1 MSFALRTAWA
11 SLHGRPGR
19 AALTA
24 VGIAAAGLVLGVALT
39 VAYALSTGF
48 DRAADRADLPTI
60 VARFDDEDAS
70 TVDAAVRDLPNLAAA
85 SYRYERTRVRLAAGG
100 HHLDQGVIEVVR
112 GGRRGYAIVAGRD
125 VRAAAGAPL
134 EAVVERGLA
143 TQWDLHVGDQLEVG
157 RVGSVPIVGISVAP
171 DNVAYPLAK
180 TARVM
185 VGEGPLLARFGAGPG
200 EHFAVNTALLWAQD
214 PSRSDVLVSA
224 ARQSS
229 FGLRQLRFLT
239 RSGIEAL
246 VGQAAGIVVA
256 LLVAFGIVATGL
268 AGVLLGAGAQSEV
281 QRALDQIGLQ
291 RALGVTPGAVVA
303 VHAVRGA
310 LVAAPAAALGLAVG
324 AVAGRVPT
332 ERVLASLN
340 ELPPSVGRLVAL
352 LVLVWLCAVA
362 LVAGASALP
371 AWRAARRAPAALLR
385 GGDVAAPRR
394 SRRRAGRVDGHDAGQ
409 VDHLGRAGRRGRD
422 VSGPVDQSAHAARGH
437 VTRGGLAALGARLV
451 LARRLRFASVVAVL
465 GAAASVVL
473 LLLAL
478 ASLLQALRDD
488 PATLGKRYQ
497 LTTRLPDSET
507 AAVEAIPGVEA
518 AAVRYSTDAVSA
530 FSLGSPLKVIAY
542 SSGDRTRFEAPP
554 LASGRRAR
562 GPGEAEVGLGLAD
575 ALGLR
580 PGSTLAIQ
588 PLAQQ
593 EVRFRVVGVVRALQD
608 EGRVAYVAPDHLLAA
623 GVGLDG
629 PMVLRLKPGANRARI
644 TEGLN
649 ALGAR
654 ADAVRGA
661 TGDSSAF
668 LNVLAGLLRIV
679 AATVALVCLHALVSA
694 LALTARERRGAVATL
709 RAAGADAR
717 ALRRLLGGAAL
728 VVVLPATIVAIVLE
742 TALLSPLVAHL
753 AAGYADLPLG
763 ATAGQIALVA
773 GGLLL
778 LSWAAAA
785 LTGRRLV
792 REPVV
797 AGLREDG

>member
-11 SLHGRPGR
+11 SLRGRPGR

-24 VGIAAAGLVLGVALT
+24 GGIVASGLVLGVALT

-60 VARFDDEDAS
+60 VARFDDEDAA
-70 TVDAAVRDLPNLAAA
+70 TVAAAVGDLPNLAAA
-85 SYRYERTRVRLAAGG
+85 SYRFEQTRVRLTAGE
-100 HHLDQGVIEVVR
+100 HRLDQGVIEVVR
-112 GGRRGYAIVAGRD
+112 GGRRGYVIVAGRD
-125 VRAAAGAPL
+125 VRSAAGAPL

-143 TQWDLHVGDQLEVG
+143 TQWGLHVGDQLEIG

-185 VGEGPLLARFGAGPG
+185 VGEGPLLKRLGAPPG
-200 EHFAVNTALLWAQD
+200 RHFPVNTALLWAQD
-214 PSRSDVLVSA
+214 RSRADVLVSA

-229 FGLRQLRFLT
+229 FGLRGLRFLT
-239 RSGIEAL
+239 RSGVEAL

-256 LLVAFGIVATGL
+256 LLVAFGVVATGL

-281 QRALDQIGLQ
+281 QRALDRIGLQ
-291 RALGVTPGAVVA
+291 RALGVTSGAVVA

-310 LVAAPAAALGLAVG
+310 LVAAPAAALGLSVG
-324 AVAGRVPT
+324 AVVGRAPT

-352 LVLVWLCAVA
+352 LALVWLCAVA
-362 LVAGASALP
+362 LVAAASALP
-371 AWRAARRAPAALLR
+371 AWRAARRTPAALLR
-385 GGDVAAPRR
+385 GGDVATP
-394 SRRRAGRVDGHDAGQ
+394 RRAGRLRRHLAGQ
-409 VDHLGRAGRRGRD
+409 RDRHARAGRVGRAIP
-422 VSGPVDQSAHAARGH
+422 GQRTREARRRP
-437 VTRGGLAALGARLV
+437 TRGGLAALGARLV
-451 LARRLRFASVVAVL
+451 VARRLRFASVVAVL

-497 LTTRLPDSET
+497 LTTRLPDSAT

-562 GPGEAEVGLGLAD
+562 APNEAEVGLGLAD

-593 EVRFRVVGVVRALQD
+593 EVRFRVVGIVRALQD
-608 EGRVAYVAPDHLLAA
+608 EGRVAYVAPDRLLAA
-623 GVGLDG
+623 GVALDG

-644 TEGLN
+644 AEGLN

-668 LNVLAGLLRIV
+668 LDVLAGLLQIV

-728 VVVLPATIVAIVLE
+728 VVVAPAAVVAVVLE
-742 TALLSPLVAHL
+742 TTLLSPLVAHL

-797 AGLREDG
+797 AGLREEA

>member
-1 MSFALRTAWA
+1 MMSFALRTAWA
-11 SLHGRPGR
+11 SLRGRPGR

-60 VARFDDEDAS
+60 VARFDDEDPS
-70 TVDAAVRDLPNLAAA
+70 TVDAAVGDLPNLAAA
-85 SYRYERTRVRLAAGG
+85 SYRYERTRVRLAAGDHQLG
-100 HHLDQGVIEVVR
+100 QGVIEVVR

-125 VRAAAGAPL
+125 VRSAVGAPL
-134 EAVVERGLA
+134 EVVVERGLA

-157 RVGSVPIVGISVAP
+157 RLGSVPIVGISVAP

-185 VGEGPLLARFGAGPG
+185 VGEGPLLERFGARPG
-200 EHFAVNTALLWAQD
+200 EHFAVNTALLWARD

-229 FGLRQLRFLT
+229 FGLRGLRFLT
-239 RSGIEAL
+239 RSGTEAL

-256 LLVAFGIVATGL
+256 LLVAFGVVATGL

-281 QRALDQIGLQ
+281 QRALDRIGLQ
-291 RALGVTPGAVVA
+291 RALGVTPGGVVA
-303 VHAVRGA
+303 VHALRGA
-310 LVAAPAAALGLAVG
+310 LVAAPTAALGLGVG
-324 AVAGRVPT
+324 AVVGRAPT
-332 ERVLASLN
+332 EHVLSSLN
-340 ELPPSVGRLVAL
+340 ELPPSAGRLFSL
-352 LVLVWLCAVA
+352 LALVWLGVVV

-385 GGDVAAPRR
+385 GGDVAGPRR
-394 SRRRAGRVDGHDAGQ
+394 ERRRAGRLDGQRDHRRRAGRV
-409 VDHLGRAGRRGRD
+409 GRAIPGQRARETRG
-422 VSGPVDQSAHAARGH
+422 SAA
-437 VTRGGLAALGARLV
+437 RGGLATLGARLV
-451 LARRLRFASVVAVL
+451 VARRLRFAAVVAVL

-497 LTTRLPDSET
+497 LTTRLPDSAT
-507 AAVEAIPGVEA
+507 GAVEAIPGVEA

-554 LASGRRAR
+554 LASGRRAH
-562 GPGEAEVGLGLAD
+562 GAGEAEVGLGLAD

-580 PGSTLAIQ
+580 PGSTLVIQ
-588 PLAQQ
+588 PLGPS
-593 EVRFRVVGVVRALQD
+593 EVRFRVVGIVRALQD
-608 EGRVAYVAPDHLLAA
+608 EGRVAYVAPNRLQAA
-623 GVGLDG
+623 GVALDG

-644 TEGLN
+644 ADGLT

-709 RAAGADAR
+709 RAAGADSR

-728 VVVLPATIVAIVLE
+728 AVVLPAVVVAIALE
-742 TALLSPLVAHL
+742 MVVLSPLVAHL

-763 ATAGQIALVA
+763 ATLGQIALVA
-773 GGLLL
+773 GGLVL

-797 AGLREDG
+797 AGLREES

>member
-1 MSFALRTAWA
+1 MTWFALRTAWA
-11 SLHGRPGR
+11 SLRGRPGR

-24 VGIAAAGLVLGVALT
+24 VGVAAAGLVLGVALT

-60 VARFDDEDAS
+60 VARFDDEDRSA
-70 TVDAAVRDLPNLAAA
+70 VDAAVGDLPNLAAA
-85 SYRYERTRVRLAAGG
+85 SYRYERTRVRLVAGDHSLG
-100 HHLDQGVIEVVR
+100 QGVIEVVG

-125 VRAAAGAPL
+125 VRSAAGAPL
-134 EAVVERGLA
+134 EVVVERGLA
-143 TQWDLHVGDQLEVG
+143 TQWRLRVGDLLDVGEVG
-157 RVGSVPIVGISVAP
+157 SAPIVGISVAP

-185 VGEGPLLARFGAGPG
+185 IGEGPLLERFGAQPG
-200 EHFAVNTALLWAQD
+200 QRLAVNTALLWARD
-214 PSRSDVLVSA
+214 PSRADVLVSA

-239 RSGIEAL
+239 RDGVEAL
-246 VGQAAGIVVA
+246 IGEAAGIVVA
-256 LLVAFGIVATGL
+256 LLVAFGVVATGL
-268 AGVLLGAGAQSEV
+268 AGVLLSAGAQSEV
-281 QRALDQIGLQ
+281 QRALDRIGLQ
-291 RALGVTPGAVVA
+291 RALGVPPSGVVA

-310 LVAAPAAALGLAVG
+310 LVAAPAAALGLGVG
-324 AVAGRVPT
+324 AVAGRAPT

-340 ELPPSVGRLVAL
+340 ELPPSAGRLVSL
-352 LVLVWLCAVA
+352 LALVWLGAVA
-362 LVAGASALP
+362 LVAAASALP
-371 AWRAARRAPAALLR
+371 AWRAARRAPAVLLR

-394 SRRRAGRVDGHDAGQ
+394 GRWRGAGRVDGHRAGQ
-409 VDHLGRAGRRGRD
+409 LDRRGRAGHVDRAIPGQRAQETRGR
-422 VSGPVDQSAHAARGH
+422 A
-437 VTRGGLAALGARLV
+437 TRGGLAALGARLV
-451 LARRLRFASVVAVL
+451 VARRLRFAAVVAVL

-497 LTTRLPDSET
+497 LTTRLPDSAT
-507 AAVEAIPGVEA
+507 ADVEAIPGVEA
-518 AAVRYSTDAVSA
+518 AAVRFSTDAVSA
-530 FSLGSPLKVIAY
+530 SSLGSPLKVIAY
-542 SSGDRTRFEAPP
+542 SSEDRTRFEAPP

-588 PLAQQ
+588 PLGPQ
-593 EVRFRVVGVVRALQD
+593 EVRYRVVGVVRALQD
-608 EGRVAYVAPDHLLAA
+608 EGRVAYVTPGRLLAA

-629 PMVLRLKPGANRARI
+629 PMVLRLKEGADRARI
-644 TEGLN
+644 AAGLN

-668 LNVLAGLLRIV
+668 LDVLAGLLRIV

-728 VVVLPATIVAIVLE
+728 AVIVPAIVVAIVLE
-742 TALLSPLVAHL
+742 AVVLSPLVAHL

-763 ATAGQIALVA
+763 ATAGQFALVA

-778 LSWAAAA
+778 LSWTAAA

-797 AGLREDG
+797 AGLREES

>member
-11 SLHGRPGR
+11 SLRGRPGR

-60 VARFDDEDAS
+60 VARFDDEDRS
-70 TVDAAVRDLPNLAAA
+70 TVDAAVRDLPNLAAV
-85 SYRYERTRVRLAAGG
+85 SYRYERTRVRLAAGD
-100 HHLDQGVIEVVR
+100 HALDQGVIEVVG

-125 VRAAAGAPL
+125 VRSASGAPL
-134 EAVVERGLA
+134 EVVVERGLA
-143 TQWDLHVGDQLEVG
+143 TQWGLHVGDRLDVG
-157 RVGSVPIVGISVAP
+157 ELGAVPIVGISVAP

-185 VGEGPLLARFGAGPG
+185 VGDGPLLERFGAPPG
-200 EHFAVNTALLWAQD
+200 QRFPVNAALLWARD

-229 FGLRQLRFLT
+229 FGLRGLRFLT
-239 RSGIEAL
+239 RDGVEAL

-256 LLVAFGIVATGL
+256 LLVAFGVVATGL

-281 QRALDQIGLQ
+281 QRALDRIGLQ
-291 RALGVTPGAVVA
+291 RALGVSPGAVVA

-310 LVAAPAAALGLAVG
+310 LVAAPAAALGLGIG
-324 AVAGRVPT
+324 ALAGRVPT

-340 ELPPSVGRLVAL
+340 ELPPSAGRFVSL
-352 LVLVWLCAVA
+352 LALVWLCVIA
-362 LVAGASALP
+362 LVAAASALP
-371 AWRAARRAPAALLR
+371 AWRATRRTPAALLR
-385 GGDVAAPRR
+385 GGDIASP
-394 SRRRAGRVDGHDAGQ
+394 SRPRRAGRLGGHHAGHVDRRDRGAPIDRAIPGQ
-409 VDHLGRAGRRGRD
+409 RTRQTRGRA
-422 VSGPVDQSAHAARGH
+422 
-437 VTRGGLAALGARLV
+437 TRGGLGALGVRLV
-451 LARRLRFASVVAVL
+451 VARRLRFASVVAVL

-530 FSLGSPLKVIAY
+530 SSLGSPLKVIAY
-542 SSGDRTRFEAPP
+542 SSGDHTRFEAPP
-554 LASGRRAR
+554 LASGRRAH

-593 EVRFRVVGVVRALQD
+593 EARFRVVGIVRALQD
-608 EGRVAYVAPDHLLAA
+608 EGRVAYVAPDRLLAA
-623 GVGLDG
+623 GVALDG

-644 TEGLN
+644 AEGLD

-668 LNVLAGLLRIV
+668 LDVLAGLLRIV

-728 VVVLPATIVAIVLE
+728 AVVVPATVVAIVLE
-742 TALLSPLVAHL
+742 AALLSPLVSRL

-763 ATAGQIALVA
+763 ATAGQIAVVS

-797 AGLREDG
+797 AGLREDT

>member
-1 MSFALRTAWA
+1 MSWFALRTAWA
-11 SLHGRPGR
+11 SLRGRPGR

-24 VGIAAAGLVLGVALT
+24 VGVAAAGLVLGVALT

-60 VARFDDEDAS
+60 VARFDDEDRSA
-70 TVDAAVRDLPNLAAA
+70 VDAAVRDLPNLAAT
-85 SYRYERTRVRLAAGG
+85 SYRYERTRVRLAAGDHSLG
-100 HHLDQGVIEVVR
+100 QGVIEVVG

-125 VRAAAGAPL
+125 VRSAAGAPP
-134 EAVVERGLA
+134 EVVVERGLA
-143 TQWDLHVGDQLEVG
+143 TQWGLHIGDQLEVG
-157 RVGSVPIVGISVAP
+157 EVGSVPIVGIAVAP

-180 TARVM
+180 TAHVM
-185 VGEGPLLARFGAGPG
+185 IGEGPLLERFGAQPG
-200 EHFAVNTALLWAQD
+200 QRFPVNTALLWAQD
-214 PSRSDVLVSA
+214 PSRADVLVSA

-229 FGLRQLRFLT
+229 FGLQQLRFLT
-239 RSGIEAL
+239 RSGVEAL

-256 LLVAFGIVATGL
+256 LLVAFGVVATGL
-268 AGVLLGAGAQSEV
+268 AGVLLSAGAQSEV
-281 QRALDQIGLQ
+281 QRALDRIGLQ
-291 RALGVTPGAVVA
+291 RALGVSPGGVVA
-303 VHAVRGA
+303 VHATRGA
-310 LVAAPAAALGLAVG
+310 LVAAPAAAFGLGVG
-324 AVAGRVPT
+324 AVAGRAPT

-340 ELPPSVGRLVAL
+340 ELPPSVGRLVSL
-352 LVLVWLCAVA
+352 LALVWLGAVV

-371 AWRAARRAPAALLR
+371 AWRAARRAPAVLLR

-394 SRRRAGRVDGHDAGQ
+394 ERRRGAGRIDGHHAGQ
-409 VDHLGRAGRRGRD
+409 LDRHRQAGHGDRDIPGHCAQETRR
-422 VSGPVDQSAHAARGH
+422 SA
-437 VTRGGLAALGARLV
+437 TRGGLAGLGARLV
-451 LARRLRFASVVAVL
+451 VARRLRFASVVAVL

-478 ASLLQALRDD
+478 ASLLQSLRDD

-497 LTTRLPDSET
+497 LTARLPDSAT

-530 FSLGSPLKVIAY
+530 SSLGSPLKVIAY
-542 SSGDRTRFEAPP
+542 SSEDRTRFEAPP

-588 PLAQQ
+588 PLGPQ
-593 EVRFRVVGVVRALQD
+593 EVRYRVAGIVRALQD
-608 EGRVAYVAPDHLLAA
+608 EGRVAYVTPGRLLAA

-629 PMVLRLKPGANRARI
+629 PMVLRLKAGADRARI
-644 TEGLN
+644 AAGLD

-668 LNVLAGLLRIV
+668 LDVLAGLLRIV

-728 VVVLPATIVAIVLE
+728 AVVGPAIVVAIVLE
-742 TALLSPLVAHL
+742 AAVLSPLVAHL

-778 LSWAAAA
+778 LSWTAAA

>member
-1 MSFALRTAWA
+1 MSFALHTAWA
-11 SLHGRPGR
+11 SLRGRPGR

-60 VARFDDEDAS
+60 VARFDEEDRA
-70 TVDAAVRDLPNLAAA
+70 TVDAAVRDLPNLATA
-85 SYRYERTRVRLAAGG
+85 SYRYEQTRVRLAAGDHSLG
-100 HHLDQGVIEVVR
+100 QGVIEVVG

-125 VRAAAGAPL
+125 VRSAAGAPL
-134 EAVVERGLA
+134 EVVVERGLA
-143 TQWDLHVGDQLEVG
+143 TQWGLHVGDQLEVEQLG
-157 RVGSVPIVGISVAP
+157 AVPIVGISVAP

-185 VGEGPLLARFGAGPG
+185 IGEGPLLERVGAPPG
-200 EHFAVNTALLWAQD
+200 QRFAVNTALLWAQD
-214 PSRSDVLVSA
+214 PSRADVLVSA

-239 RSGIEAL
+239 RSGVEAL

-256 LLVAFGIVATGL
+256 LLVAFGLVATGL

-281 QRALDQIGLQ
+281 QRALDRIGLQ
-291 RALGVTPGAVVA
+291 RALGVPPGGVVA
-303 VHAVRGA
+303 VHAVRGV
-310 LVAAPAAALGLAVG
+310 LVAAPAAAVGLGIG
-324 AVAGRVPT
+324 AVAGRAPT
-332 ERVLASLN
+332 EHVLAALN
-340 ELPPSVGRLVAL
+340 ELPPSAGRLVAL
-352 LVLVWLCAVA
+352 LALVWLCAVV

-385 GGDVAAPRR
+385 GGDVAKPRR
-394 SRRRAGRVDGHDAGQ
+394 ARGRARHVDRAIPGRRARE
-409 VDHLGRAGRRGRD
+409 
-422 VSGPVDQSAHAARGH
+422 ARGSA
-437 VTRGGLAALGARLV
+437 TRRGGLAALGARLV
-451 LARRLRFASVVAVL
+451 VARRLRFASVVAVL

-497 LTTRLPDSET
+497 LTTRLPDSAT
-507 AAVEAIPGVEA
+507 AAVEAIPGVQA

-530 FSLGSPLKVIAY
+530 SSLGSPLKVIAY
-542 SSGDRTRFEAPP
+542 SSDDRTRFEAPP
-554 LASGRRAR
+554 LASGRRAH
-562 GPGEAEVGLGLAD
+562 GTGEAEVGLGLAD

-580 PGSTLAIQ
+580 PGSTLVIQ

-593 EVRFRVVGVVRALQD
+593 EARFRVVGIVRALQD
-608 EGRVAYVAPDHLLAA
+608 EGRVAYVAPERLLAA

-629 PMVLRLKPGANRARI
+629 PMVLRLKPGADRARI
-644 TEGLN
+644 AEGLN

-728 VVVLPATIVAIVLE
+728 AVVVPATVVAIVLE

-753 AAGYADLPLG
+753 AAGYAELPLG

-797 AGLREDG
+797 AGLRGEP

>member
-1 MSFALRTAWA
+1 MSWFALRTAWA
-11 SLHGRPGR
+11 SLRGRPGR

-24 VGIAAAGLVLGVALT
+24 VGVAAAGLVLGVALT

-60 VARFDDEDAS
+60 VARFDDEDRSA
-70 TVDAAVRDLPNLAAA
+70 VDAAVRDLPNLAAA
-85 SYRYERTRVRLAAGG
+85 SYRYERTRVRLAAGD
-100 HHLDQGVIEVVR
+100 HALEQGVIEVVG

-125 VRAAAGAPL
+125 VRSAAGAPL
-134 EAVVERGLA
+134 EVVVERGLA
-143 TQWDLHVGDQLEVG
+143 TQWGLSVGDQVEVG
-157 RVGSVPIVGISVAP
+157 EVGSVPIVGISVAP

-185 VGEGPLLARFGAGPG
+185 LGEGPLLERFGAPPG
-200 EHFAVNTALLWAQD
+200 QRFAVNTALLWAQD
-214 PSRSDVLVSA
+214 PSRADVLVSA

-239 RSGIEAL
+239 RDGVEAL

-256 LLVAFGIVATGL
+256 LLVAFGVVATGL
-268 AGVLLGAGAQSEV
+268 AGVLLSAGAQSEV
-281 QRALDQIGLQ
+281 QRALDRIGLQ
-291 RALGVTPGAVVA
+291 RALGVSPGGVVA

-310 LVAAPAAALGLAVG
+310 LVAAPAAALGLGIG
-324 AVAGRVPT
+324 AIAGRAPT

-340 ELPPSVGRLVAL
+340 ELPPSAGRLVAL
-352 LVLVWLCAVA
+352 LALVWLGAVT

-371 AWRAARRAPAALLR
+371 AWRAARRAPAVLLR

-394 SRRRAGRVDGHDAGQ
+394 ARRRGAGRIDRHHAGQ
-409 VDHLGRAGRRGRD
+409 VDRQQHG
-422 VSGPVDQSAHAARGH
+422 GH
-437 VTRGGLAALGARLV
+437 VDRDIPGQRAQETRRRATRGGLAALGVRLV
-451 LARRLRFASVVAVL
+451 VARRVRFAAVVAVL

-497 LTTRLPDSET
+497 LTTRLPDSAT
-507 AAVEAIPGVEA
+507 AEVEAIPGVEA
-518 AAVRYSTDAVSA
+518 AAVRFSTDAVSA
-530 FSLGSPLKVIAY
+530 SALGSPLKVIAY
-542 SSGDRTRFEAPP
+542 SSEDRTRFEAPP

-588 PLAQQ
+588 PLGPE
-593 EVRFRVVGVVRALQD
+593 EVRYRVVGIVRALQD
-608 EGRVAYVAPDHLLAA
+608 EGRVAYVTPGRLLAA

-629 PMVLRLKPGANRARI
+629 PMVLRLKPGADRARI
-644 TEGLN
+644 AAGLN

-661 TGDSSAF
+661 SGDSSAF
-668 LNVLAGLLRIV
+668 LDVLAGLLRIV

-709 RAAGADAR
+709 RAAGADVR
-717 ALRRLLGGAAL
+717 ALRRLLGGAAFA
-728 VVVLPATIVAIVLE
+728 VIAPAIVVAIVLE
-742 TALLSPLVAHL
+742 TVVLSPLVAHL

-763 ATAGQIALVA
+763 ATADQIVLVA
-773 GGLLL
+773 GGLLA

>member
-1 MSFALRTAWA
+1 MRWFALRTAWA
-11 SLHGRPGR
+11 SLRGRPGR

-24 VGIAAAGLVLGVALT
+24 VGVAAAGLVLGVALT

-60 VARFDDEDAS
+60 VARFDQEDRS

-85 SYRYERTRVRLAAGG
+85 SYRYERTHVRLAAGG
-100 HHLDQGVIEVVR
+100 HSLDQGVIEVVG
-112 GGRRGYAIVAGRD
+112 GGRRGYAIVAGHD
-125 VRAAAGAPL
+125 VRSAAGAPL

-143 TQWDLHVGDQLEVG
+143 TQWGLHVGDQLEVG
-157 RVGSVPIVGISVAP
+157 EVGSMPIAGISVAP

-185 VGEGPLLARFGAGPG
+185 IGEGPLLERFGAPPG
-200 EHFAVNTALLWAQD
+200 QRFAVNTALLWAQD
-214 PSRSDVLVSA
+214 PSRADVLVSA

-239 RSGIEAL
+239 RSGVEAL

-256 LLVAFGIVATGL
+256 VLVAFGVVATGL
-268 AGVLLGAGAQSEV
+268 AGVLLSAGAQSEV
-281 QRALDQIGLQ
+281 QRALDRIGLQ
-291 RALGVTPGAVVA
+291 RALGVTPGGVVA

-310 LVAAPAAALGLAVG
+310 LVAAPAAALGLAAG
-324 AVAGRVPT
+324 ALAGRVPT

-340 ELPPSVGRLVAL
+340 ELPPSAGRMVSL
-352 LVLVWLCAVA
+352 LALVWLGAVA

-371 AWRAARRAPAALLR
+371 AWRAARRAPAVLLR
-385 GGDVAAPRR
+385 GGDVAAPRQGR
-394 SRRRAGRVDGHDAGQ
+394 RRRAA
-409 VDHLGRAGRRGRD
+409 
-422 VSGPVDQSAHAARGH
+422 SA
-437 VTRGGLAALGARLV
+437 TRGGLAALGVRLV
-451 LARRLRFASVVAVL
+451 VARRLRFASVVAVL

-478 ASLLQALRDD
+478 ASLLQSLRDD

-497 LTTRLPDSET
+497 LTTRLPDSAT
-507 AAVEAIPGVEA
+507 AEVEAIPGVEA

-530 FSLGSPLKVIAY
+530 SSLGSPLKVIAY
-542 SSGDRTRFEAPP
+542 STDDRTRFEAPP

-588 PLAQQ
+588 PLGPE
-593 EVRFRVVGVVRALQD
+593 EVRFRVVGIVRALQD
-608 EGRVAYVAPDHLLAA
+608 EGRVAYVAPGRLLAA

-629 PMVLRLKPGANRARI
+629 PMVLRLKAGADRTRI
-644 TEGLN
+644 AAGLN

-654 ADAVRGA
+654 ADTVRGA
-661 TGDSSAF
+661 AGDSSAF
-668 LNVLAGLLRIV
+668 LDVLAGLLRIV
-679 AATVALVCLHALVSA
+679 AGTVALVCLHALVSA

-728 VVVLPATIVAIVLE
+728 AVIAPAIVVAIVLE
-742 TALLSPLVAHL
+742 TVVLSPLVAHL

-763 ATAGQIALVA
+763 ATAGQIVLVA
-773 GGLLL
+773 GSLLL
-778 LSWAAAA
+778 LSWTAAA

-797 AGLREDG
+797 AGLREEP

>member
-11 SLHGRPGR
+11 SLRGRPGR
-19 AALTA
+19 AMLTA

-60 VARFDDEDAS
+60 VARFDDEDRS
-70 TVDAAVRDLPNLAAA
+70 TVDAAVRDLPNLAAV
-85 SYRYERTRVRLAAGG
+85 SYRYERTRVRLAAGD
-100 HHLDQGVIEVVR
+100 HALDQGVIEVVG

-125 VRAAAGAPL
+125 LRSAAGAPL

-143 TQWDLHVGDQLEVG
+143 TQWDLHVGDRLDVG
-157 RVGSVPIVGISVAP
+157 ELGSVPIVGISVAP

-185 VGEGPLLARFGAGPG
+185 VGEAPLLERFGAPPG
-200 EHFAVNTALLWAQD
+200 QHFPVNTTLLWAQD
-214 PSRSDVLVSA
+214 PSRADVLVSA

-229 FGLRQLRFLT
+229 FGLRGLRFLT
-239 RSGIEAL
+239 RSGVEAL

-256 LLVAFGIVATGL
+256 LLVAFGVVATGL

-281 QRALDQIGLQ
+281 QRALDRIGLQ
-291 RALGVTPGAVVA
+291 RALGVPPGGVVA

-310 LVAAPAAALGLAVG
+310 LVAAPAAALGLGVG
-324 AVAGRVPT
+324 ALAGRVPT

-340 ELPPSVGRLVAL
+340 ELPPSTGRVVSL
-352 LVLVWLCAVA
+352 LALVWLCAVA

-394 SRRRAGRVDGHDAGQ
+394 GRRRA
-409 VDHLGRAGRRGRD
+409 RATR
-422 VSGPVDQSAHAARGH
+422 
-437 VTRGGLAALGARLV
+437 RGGLAALGARLV
-451 LARRLRFASVVAVL
+451 VARRLRFASVVAVL

-530 FSLGSPLKVIAY
+530 SSLGSPLKVIAY

-554 LASGRRAR
+554 LASGRRAH

-580 PGSTLAIQ
+580 PGSTLVIQ

-593 EVRFRVVGVVRALQD
+593 EARFRVVGIVRALQD
-608 EGRVAYVAPDHLLAA
+608 EGRVAYVEPDRLLVA

-644 TEGLN
+644 AEGLN

-661 TGDSSAF
+661 AGDSSAF
-668 LNVLAGLLRIV
+668 LDVLAGLLRIV
-679 AATVALVCLHALVSA
+679 AATVTLVCLHALVSA

-717 ALRRLLGGAAL
+717 ALRQLLAGAAL
-728 VVVLPATIVAIVLE
+728 AVVAPAAVVAIILE

-773 GGLLL
+773 GGLVL

-785 LTGRRLV
+785 MTGHRLV

-797 AGLREDG
+797 AGLREES

>member
-11 SLHGRPGR
+11 SLRGRPGR

-24 VGIAAAGLVLGVALT
+24 TGVAAAGLVLGVALT

-48 DRAADRADLPTI
+48 DRAADRADLPTV
-60 VARFDDEDAS
+60 VARFADEDAT

-85 SYRYERTRVRLAAGG
+85 SYRYERTNVRLAAGG
-100 HHLDQGVIEVVR
+100 HHLDQGVLEVVR

-134 EAVVERGLA
+134 EVVVERGLA
-143 TQWDLHVGDQLEVG
+143 TRWDLHVGDRLRVG
-157 RVGSVPIVGISVAP
+157 RLGFAPIVGISVAP

-185 VGEGPLLARFGAGPG
+185 VGEGALLRRFGAPPG
-200 EHFAVNTALLWAQD
+200 QHFAVNTALLWAQD

-239 RSGIEAL
+239 RTGIEAL

-256 LLVAFGIVATGL
+256 LLVAFGMVATGL

-281 QRALDQIGLQ
+281 QRALERLGLQ
-291 RALGVTPGAVVA
+291 RALGVTPSAVVA
-303 VHAVRGA
+303 VHALRGA
-310 LVAAPAAALGLAVG
+310 LVAAPAAAVGLALG
-324 AVAGRVPT
+324 ALAGRAPT
-332 ERVLASLN
+332 GRVLASLN
-340 ELPPSVGRLVAL
+340 ELPPGAGTLAGL
-352 LVLVWLCAVA
+352 LALVWLAAVA
-362 LVAGASALP
+362 LVADASALP
-371 AWRAARRAPAALLR
+371 AWRAARRAPAELLR
-385 GGDVAAPRR
+385 GGDVAGP
-394 SRRRAGRVDGHDAGQ
+394 RRAGRAG
-409 VDHLGRAGRRGRD
+409 
-422 VSGPVDQSAHAARGH
+422 SA
-437 VTRGGLAALGARLV
+437 RGGLAALGARLV
-451 LARRLRFASVVAVL
+451 LARRLRFAAVVAVL

-497 LTTRLPDSET
+497 LTTRLPENET
-507 AAVEAIPGVEA
+507 AAVEKIPGVQA
-518 AAVRYSTDAVSA
+518 AAVRYSADAVSA

-542 SSGDRTRFEAPP
+542 SSGDHTRFEAPP

-562 GPGEAEVGLGLAD
+562 GPAEAEVGLGLAD

-580 PGSTLAIQ
+580 PGSTLVIQ
-588 PLAQQ
+588 PLAQR
-593 EVRFRVVGVVRALQD
+593 EVRFRVVGIVRALQD
-608 EGRVAYVAPDHLLAA
+608 EGRVAYADPDRLRDA
-623 GVGLDG
+623 GVALDG
-629 PMVLRLKPGANRARI
+629 PMVLRLRPGASRARI
-644 TEGLN
+644 AAGLD

-654 ADAVRGA
+654 ADAVAGA
-661 TGDSSAF
+661 TGDSGAF
-668 LNVLAGLLRIV
+668 LDVLAGLLRIV

-717 ALRRLLGGAAL
+717 ALRRLLAGAAL
-728 VVVLPATIVAIVLE
+728 VVVVPAVVVAVVLE
-742 TALLSPLVAHL
+742 MALLSPLVAHL

-763 ATAGQIALVA
+763 ATAGQIAAVA

-778 LSWAAAA
+778 LSWLAAGW
-785 LTGRRLV
+785 TGHRLV

-797 AGLREDG
+797 AGLREDP

>member
-1 MSFALRTAWA
+1 
-11 SLHGRPGR
+11 
-19 AALTA
+19 
-24 VGIAAAGLVLGVALT
+24 
-39 VAYALSTGF
+39 
-48 DRAADRADLPTI
+48 
-60 VARFDDEDAS
+60 
-70 TVDAAVRDLPNLAAA
+70 
-85 SYRYERTRVRLAAGG
+85 LAAGD
-100 HHLDQGVIEVVR
+100 HALDQGVIEVVG

-125 VRAAAGAPL
+125 VRSAAGAPL
-134 EAVVERGLA
+134 EVVVERGLA
-143 TQWDLHVGDQLEVG
+143 TQWGLHVGDRLDVEQLG
-157 RVGSVPIVGISVAP
+157 AVPIVGISVAP

-180 TARVM
+180 TARAM
-185 VGEGPLLARFGAGPG
+185 VGEGPLLEHFGAPAGQR
-200 EHFAVNTALLWAQD
+200 FAVNTALLWAQD

-229 FGLRQLRFLT
+229 FGLGGLRFLT
-239 RSGIEAL
+239 RSGVEAL

-256 LLVAFGIVATGL
+256 LLVAFGVVATGL

-281 QRALDQIGLQ
+281 QRALDRIGLQ
-291 RALGVTPGAVVA
+291 RALGVPPGGVVA

-310 LVAAPAAALGLAVG
+310 LVAAPAAALGLGVG
-324 AVAGRVPT
+324 ALAGRAPT

-340 ELPPSVGRLVAL
+340 ELPPSAGRLVAL
-352 LVLVWLCAVA
+352 LALVWLCAVA

-371 AWRAARRAPAALLR
+371 AWRAARRTPAALLR
-385 GGDVAAPRR
+385 GSDVAAPRR
-394 SRRRAGRVDGHDAGQ
+394 AGRA
-409 VDHLGRAGRRGRD
+409 RK
-422 VSGPVDQSAHAARGH
+422 ARGG
-437 VTRGGLAALGARLV
+437 VARGGLAALGVRLV
-451 LARRLRFASVVAVL
+451 VARRLRFASVVAVL

-497 LTTRLPDSET
+497 LTTRLPDSAT

-530 FSLGSPLKVIAY
+530 SSLGSPLKVIAY

-554 LASGRRAR
+554 LASGRRAH

-580 PGSTLAIQ
+580 PGSTLVIQ
-588 PLAQQ
+588 PLAQR
-593 EVRFRVVGVVRALQD
+593 EARFRVVGIVRALQD
-608 EGRVAYVAPDHLLAA
+608 EGRVAYVAPDRLLAA

-629 PMVLRLKPGANRARI
+629 PMVLRLKPGASRARI
-644 TEGLN
+644 AEGLN

-668 LNVLAGLLRIV
+668 LDVLAGLLRIV

-717 ALRRLLGGAAL
+717 ALRRLLAGAAL
-728 VVVLPATIVAIVLE
+728 AVVVPATVVAIVLE
-742 TALLSPLVAHL
+742 TALLAPLVAHL
-753 AAGYADLPLG
+753 AAGYADLPLD
-763 ATAGQIALVA
+763 ATAGQIALVT
-773 GGLLL
+773 GGLVL

-797 AGLREDG
+797 AGLREEA

>member
-11 SLHGRPGR
+11 SLRGRPGR

-24 VGIAAAGLVLGVALT
+24 AGVAAAGLVLGVALT

-48 DRAADRADLPTI
+48 DRAADRADLPTV
-60 VARFDDEDAS
+60 VARFADEDAS
-70 TVDAAVRDLPNLAAA
+70 TVDAAVGDLPNLAAA
-85 SYRYERTRVRLAAGG
+85 SYRYERTNVRLAAGG
-100 HHLDQGVIEVVR
+100 HHLDQGVLEVVR

-125 VRAAAGAPL
+125 VRAGAGAPL
-134 EAVVERGLA
+134 EVVVERGLA
-143 TQWDLHVGDQLEVG
+143 TQWGLRVGDRLRVG
-157 RVGSVPIVGISVAP
+157 RLGFAPIVGISVAP

-185 VGEGPLLARFGAGPG
+185 VGESALLRRFGAPPG
-200 EHFAVNTALLWAQD
+200 QHLAVNTALLWARD

-239 RSGIEAL
+239 RAGIEAL

-281 QRALDQIGLQ
+281 QRALDRIGLQ

-303 VHAVRGA
+303 VHALRGA
-310 LVAAPAAALGLAVG
+310 LVAAPATALGLALG
-324 AVAGRVPT
+324 AVVGRAPT
-332 ERVLASLN
+332 GRVLASLN
-340 ELPPSVGRLVAL
+340 ELPPGAGTLAGL
-352 LVLVWLCAVA
+352 LGLVWLAAVA

-371 AWRAARRAPAALLR
+371 AWRAARRPPAELLR
-385 GGDVAAPRR
+385 GGDVAGPRR
-394 SRRRAGRVDGHDAGQ
+394 G
-409 VDHLGRAGRRGRD
+409 GRAG
-422 VSGPVDQSAHAARGH
+422 S
-437 VTRGGLAALGARLV
+437 TRGGLAALGARLV
-451 LARRLRFASVVAVL
+451 LARRLRFAAVVAVL

-497 LTTRLPDSET
+497 LTTRLPENET
-507 AAVEAIPGVEA
+507 AAVERIPGVQA
-518 AAVRYSTDAVSA
+518 AAVRYSADAVSA
-530 FSLGSPLKVIAY
+530 FSLGSPLKLIAY
-542 SSGDRTRFEAPP
+542 SSGDHTRFEAPP

-562 GPGEAEVGLGLAD
+562 GPAEAEVGLGLAD

-580 PGSTLAIQ
+580 PGSTLVLQ
-588 PLAQQ
+588 PLGPR
-593 EVRFRVVGVVRALQD
+593 EVRFRVAGIVRALQD
-608 EGRVAYVAPDHLLAA
+608 EGRVAYVDPGRLRDA
-623 GVGLDG
+623 GVALDG
-629 PMVLRLKPGANRARI
+629 PMVLRLKPGASRARI
-644 TEGLN
+644 AAGLD

-654 ADAVRGA
+654 ADAVAGA
-661 TGDSSAF
+661 TGDSGAF
-668 LNVLAGLLRIV
+668 LDVLAGLLRIV

-717 ALRRLLGGAAL
+717 ALRRLLAGAAL
-728 VVVLPATIVAIVLE
+728 VVVVPAVVVAVALE
-742 TALLSPLVAHL
+742 MALLSPLVAHL
-753 AAGYADLPLG
+753 AAGYADLPLA
-763 ATAGQIALVA
+763 ATAGQIAAVA

-778 LSWAAAA
+778 LSWLAAGW
-785 LTGRRLV
+785 TGRRLV
-792 REPVV
+792 REPIV
-797 AGLREDG
+797 AGLREDA

>member
-1 MSFALRTAWA
+1 MSAFALRTAWA
-11 SLHGRPGR
+11 SLLGRPGR
-19 AALTA
+19 AVLTA

-60 VARFDDEDAS
+60 VARFDDEDA
-70 TVDAAVRDLPNLAAA
+70 TKVAAAVRDLPNLAAA
-85 SYRYERTRVRLAAGG
+85 SYRYERTRVRLAAGE
-100 HHLDQGVIEVVR
+100 HTLDQGVIEVVG

-125 VRAAAGAPL
+125 VRSAAGAPL

-143 TQWDLHVGDQLEVG
+143 TQWGLGVGDELEVG
-157 RVGSVPIVGISVAP
+157 QVGSVPIVGISVAP

-180 TARVM
+180 TARVV
-185 VGEGPLLARFGAGPG
+185 VGEGPLLERFGARPG
-200 EHFAVNTALLWAQD
+200 ERFAVNTALLWAQD
-214 PSRSDVLVSA
+214 PARSDVLVSA

-229 FGLRQLRFLT
+229 FGLKQLRFLT
-239 RSGIEAL
+239 RSGVEAL

-256 LLVAFGIVATGL
+256 LLVAFGVVATGL

-281 QRALDQIGLQ
+281 QRALDRIGLQ

-310 LVAAPAAALGLAVG
+310 LVAAPAAALGLAAG
-324 AVAGRVPT
+324 AAVGRVPT

-340 ELPPSVGRLVAL
+340 ELPPSAGRLVSL
-352 LVLVWLCAVA
+352 LALVWLCAVA

-371 AWRAARRAPAALLR
+371 AWRATRRTPAALLR
-385 GGDVAAPRR
+385 GGDLAGP
-394 SRRRAGRVDGHDAGQ
+394 SRRR
-409 VDHLGRAGRRGRD
+409 GRRR
-422 VSGPVDQSAHAARGH
+422 
-437 VTRGGLAALGARLV
+437 TRGGLATLGARLV
-451 LARRLRFASVVAVL
+451 VARRLRFASVVAVL

-497 LTTRLPDSET
+497 LTTRLPDSAT

-530 FSLGSPLKVIAY
+530 SSLGSPLKVIAY

-554 LASGRRAR
+554 LASGRRAH

-588 PLAQQ
+588 PLGPE

-608 EGRVAYVAPDHLLAA
+608 EGRVAYVEPGRLLAA

-629 PMVLRLKPGANRARI
+629 PMVLRLKSGANRTRI
-644 TEGLN
+644 AEGLS

-668 LNVLAGLLRIV
+668 LDVLAGLLRIV

-717 ALRRLLGGAAL
+717 GLRRLLAGAAL
-728 VVVLPATIVAIVLE
+728 AVVVPAAVVAVLLE
-742 TALLSPLVAHL
+742 MVLLSPLVAHL

-773 GGLLL
+773 GGLML
-778 LSWAAAA
+778 LSWGAAA

-797 AGLREDG
+797 AGLREEA